1 MLLFNP
7 DTYGDL
13 RNEYEELSN
22 INEFSFDKLSTK
34 ELIFVWCMGNRTSPY
49 WLNKTKKQKATRIE
63 YCLKFSQLDKVLS
76 EEDRTSWIT
85 GRLPDKIRDAVSR
98 MESFRP
104 DIRTKARIMAEH
116 TFQEMWKSIHNP
128 KTTVDERMKI
138 IQSLPIV
145 INSVEQGYGFKTE
158 KISKSKTK
166 GKAGKT
172 LMDSV
177 MSED

>member
-7 DTYGDL
+7 DLYGDL
-13 RNEYEELSN
+13 RNEYEELAE
-22 INEFSFDKLSTK
+22 IKEFSFDKLSTK
-34 ELIFVWCMGNRTSPY
+34 EMVFVWCMGNRTSPF
-49 WLNKTKKQKATRIE
+49 WLDNKNNKRIE
-63 YCLKFSQLDKVLS
+63 LCLRFSKLDKVLS
-76 EEDRTSWIT
+76 EEDRVSWKS
-85 GRLPDKIRDAVSR
+85 GRFPDKIKEAITM

-116 TFQEMWKSIHNP
+116 AFEMAWQSNHNP
-128 KTTVDERMKI
+128 KTTVEEQVKL
-138 IQSLPIV
+138 IQSLPIL
-145 INSVEQGYGFKTE
+145 INSVEQGYGYK
-158 KISKSKTK
+158 KDKLSKSSKK